1 MQYRIHHL
9 DLVGPYQQ
17 QSRFEEEIVKRLPR
31 IEKIFDSFKIKP
43 MLHIFIKTPGGGRY
57 SVFASMQWEDKDVLV
72 KEEGDELDEVANAI
86 AEKLVFKAEKLIQ

>member
-17 QSRFEEEIVKRLPR
+17 QTHFEEEIVKRLPR
-31 IEKIFDSFKIKP
+31 LEKIFESSSTKP
-43 MLHIFIKTPGGGRY
+43 LLHIFIKSPEAGRY
-57 SVFASMQWEDKDVLV
+57 SVFASIQWQGKDVLV

-86 AEKLVFKAEKLIQ
+86 VDKLVFKAEKLVQ